1 MTKGFTGVAIVQL
14 AERGF
19 LNINDSIGKHLPD
32 LPKAWHPLTI
42 KQLMAHTS
50 GLPDI
55 LASTSTLAL
64 IVPYD
69 IEASWQEEQKRPFL
83 FKTNEHF
90 EYNQTG
96 YVLLGKLIDKYVPE
110 GFPTFIT
117 KNQFNPV
124 GMSQTTLAGFDNLE
138 RMVPNQARQY
148 IYLGDGVYKNFYGEF
163 NYILRTAAG
172 MSSTAKELANYL
184 ISLQSKKLVKDL
196 DALWQPQTL
205 NNGRTEGFNNK
216 ENGYAMGWQVGQR
229 KYHPSV
235 SASGGNATTLITY
248 PDDNVSVVV
257 LTNLLGALPISFVD
271 DIAAFYIP
279 DFNQPE
285 KLKAYKPM
293 EYLNELANKNN
304 FSDFKTTF
312 SQAEQDTGVMY
323 DLDIV
328 DEWGFTL
335 LNAKHTEY
343 AAEVFRFLVSQND
356 QKSYFQFGL
365 AKAYDSLGRYAQAL
379 ESYKAVLT
387 LNPNA
392 QLTKKRVAEL
402 EKQLNK

>member
-1 MTKGFTGVAIVQL
+1 M
-14 AERGF
+14 
-19 LNINDSIGKHLPD
+19 
-32 LPKAWHPLTI
+32 
-42 KQLMAHTS
+42 
-50 GLPDI
+50 
-55 LASTSTLAL
+55 
-64 IVPYD
+64 
-69 IEASWQEEQKRPFL
+69 
-83 FKTNEHF
+83 
-90 EYNQTG
+90 
-96 YVLLGKLIDKYVPE
+96 PE

-117 KNQFNPV
+117 ENQFNPV
-124 GMSQTTLAGFDNLE
+124 GMTQTALAGFDNLE

-148 IYLGDGVYKNFYGEF
+148 IYLGDGGYKNFYGEF

-172 MSSTAKELANYL
+172 MSSTAAELANYMTA
-184 ISLQSKKLVKDL
+184 LQSGKLVKNL
-196 DALWQPQTL
+196 DALWQPETL

-257 LTNLLGALPISFVD
+257 LTNLLGGLPISFVD

-328 DEWGFTL
+328 GEWGFNL
-335 LNAKHTEY
+335 LETKHTEY

-356 QKSYFQFGL
+356 QKSYFHFGL

-392 QLTKKRVAEL
+392 RLTKKRVAEL
-402 EKQLNK
+402 EQRLN